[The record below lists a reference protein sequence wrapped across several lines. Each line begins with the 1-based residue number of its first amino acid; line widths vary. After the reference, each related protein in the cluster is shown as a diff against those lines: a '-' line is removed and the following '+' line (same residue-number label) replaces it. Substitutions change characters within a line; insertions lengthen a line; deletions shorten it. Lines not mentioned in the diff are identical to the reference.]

1 MFRYNDDSMSTQAI
15 YLDHN
20 ATTPL
25 DPRVAQAM
33 QHGAGAAGRFFG

>member
-1 MFRYNDDSMSTQAI
+1 MSTQAI

-33 QHGAGAAGRFFG
+33 QYGASAAGRLLG